1 MMKKLY
7 KIDENVI
14 LQNGII
20 YDPFENKKYKSD
32 IYIKNGLI
40 KKIEENIKSN
50 DGLIIDCNNKIITTG
65 FVDIHAHFREPGQE
79 NKETIK
85 TGSMSAMA
93 GGFTDVCIM
102 PNTSPPIDSPEAI
115 RFVLD
120 KAAALPINIHPIG
133 AITRSQLGKE
143 ISEIGGMVKNGAVA
157 ISDDGLPVVNGN
169 VLRFALEYSKMFDI
183 PVINHAEDVCLRANG
198 MINEGYISTILGLD
212 GNPDISEST
221 MIYRDLSIAEY
232 VGGKI
237 HIPHVSSAKSVDI
250 IKEFK
255 DRGVNVTAEVTPH
268 HLFANE
274 EILLNY
280 NSNAKVAPPIRTE
293 NDRLALVKGLQS
305 GVIDCIATDHA
316 PHAIEDKECD
326 FEQACCGTIGL
337 ETAFSLSYEALVKN
351 GSSIEDLIRWFT
363 LNPSKIVGIK
373 KHGIVVDKMADICI
387 IDIEKEWTLSNKDIY
402 SKSDNTPFIGTKF
415 STFVDSVISK
425 GYFFK

>member
-102 PNTSPPIDSPEAI
+102 PNSSPPIDSPEAI

>member
-337 ETAFSLSYEALVKN
+337 ETAFSLSYEALVEN

>member
-1 MMKKLY
+1 
-7 KIDENVI
+7 
-14 LQNGII
+14 
-20 YDPFENKKYKSD
+20 
-32 IYIKNGLI
+32 
-40 KKIEENIKSN
+40 
-50 DGLIIDCNNKIITTG
+50 
-65 FVDIHAHFREPGQE
+65 
-79 NKETIK
+79 
-85 TGSMSAMA
+85 
-93 GGFTDVCIM
+93 
-102 PNTSPPIDSPEAI
+102 
-115 RFVLD
+115 
-120 KAAALPINIHPIG
+120 
-133 AITRSQLGKE
+133 
-143 ISEIGGMVKNGAVA
+143 
-157 ISDDGLPVVNGN
+157 
-169 VLRFALEYSKMFDI
+169 MFDI

-293 NDRLALVKGLQS
+293 NDRLALIKGLQS

-337 ETAFSLSYEALVKN
+337 ETAFSLYYEALVKN

>member
-32 IYIKNGLI
+32 IYIKDGLI

-65 FVDIHAHFREPGQE
+65 FVDIHADFREPGQE

-157 ISDDGLPVVNGN
+157 ISDDGLPVINGN

-305 GVIDCIATDHA
+305 VIIDCIATDHA

>member
-14 LQNGII
+14 LKNGII

-351 GSSIEDLIRWFT
+351 GSSIEDIIRWFT

>member
-85 TGSMSAMA
+85 TGSISAMA

>member
-1 MMKKLY
+1 MKKLY

>member
-102 PNTSPPIDSPEAI
+102 PNTSPPIDRPEAI

-120 KAAALPINIHPIG
+120 KASALPINIHPIG

>member
-1 MMKKLY
+1 MKKLY

-85 TGSMSAMA
+85 TGSISAMA

>member
-1 MMKKLY
+1 MKKLY

-133 AITRSQLGKE
+133 AITRNQLGKE

-169 VLRFALEYSKMFDI
+169 VLRFALEYSC
-183 PVINHAEDVCLRANG
+183 NWYL
-198 MINEGYISTILGLD
+198 Y
-212 GNPDISEST
+212 
-221 MIYRDLSIAEY
+221 
-232 VGGKI
+232 
-237 HIPHVSSAKSVDI
+237 
-250 IKEFK
+250 
-255 DRGVNVTAEVTPH
+255 
-268 HLFANE
+268 
-274 EILLNY
+274 
-280 NSNAKVAPPIRTE
+280 
-293 NDRLALVKGLQS
+293 
-305 GVIDCIATDHA
+305 
-316 PHAIEDKECD
+316 
-326 FEQACCGTIGL
+326 
-337 ETAFSLSYEALVKN
+337 
-351 GSSIEDLIRWFT
+351 
-363 LNPSKIVGIK
+363 
-373 KHGIVVDKMADICI
+373 
-387 IDIEKEWTLSNKDIY
+387 
-402 SKSDNTPFIGTKF
+402 
-415 STFVDSVISK
+415 
-425 GYFFK
+425 